1 MKDQVQKTAIVT
13 GANTGLGYETALDLY
28 RRGMNVIVASRNPDK
43 AREAIERMRVVAPI
57 SNGKV
62 EFVQLNLSSLEA
74 VESFADWANSHLE
87 RLDLLINNAGI
98 MTPPPTR
105 TDDGYEAQFGVNF
118 VAHFALTGRLFAL
131 LEKTP
136 GARVV
141 SLSSRAHRGGVIDFA
156 NFALEKPYDPGRAY
170 AQSKLANLIF
180 ALEFDRRIRISGH
193 QLRSLAA
200 HPGVSQTDLFRHI
213 GPTPDGIKFM
223 SAAEGAAPTVMA
235 ATLDTAQGGQYFG
248 PDGPGEAN
256 GKPALA
262 KIDAAA
268 MDATVNS
275 NLWQWAQKATGVYYP

>member
-1 MKDQVQKTAIVT
+1 MKEQVQKTAIVT
-13 GANTGLGYETALDLY
+13 GANTGLGYETALELY
-28 RRGMNVIVASRNPDK
+28 RQGMHVIVASRNPEK
-43 AREAIERMRVVAPI
+43 GREACERMQAAAP
-57 SNGKV
+57 SSVGKT

-74 VESFADWANSHLE
+74 VKSFADWAKNRLE

-98 MTPPPTR
+98 MTPPPTT

-118 VAHFALTGRLFAL
+118 VAHFALTGCLFAL

-141 SLSSRAHRGGVIDFA
+141 SLSSRAHRGSVIDLA
-156 NFALEKPYDPGRAY
+156 NCALEKPYDPGREY

-180 ALEFDRRIRISGH
+180 ALEFDRRLRVSGH

-235 ATLDTAQGGQYFG
+235 ATLGTAQGGQYFG
-248 PDGPGEAN
+248 PEGPGEAN

-262 KIDAAA
+262 KISASAL
-268 MDATVNS
+268 DATVNR